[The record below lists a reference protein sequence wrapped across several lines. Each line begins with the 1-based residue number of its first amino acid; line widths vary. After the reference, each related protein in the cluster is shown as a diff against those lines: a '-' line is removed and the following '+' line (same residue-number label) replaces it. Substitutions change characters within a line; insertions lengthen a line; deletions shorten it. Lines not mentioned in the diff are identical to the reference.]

1 MTFRVKVPACAVLAA
16 GLVIMLGCARGG
28 VAVDADRGVYLV
40 IVGTAPALVLAA
52 WGLMFLL
59 GARAT
64 AVLAVL
70 GYRLVGCC
78 CCCLPVPWP
87 TFASNPKEAPG
98 ESAPR
103 PDGRRLRLAAR

>member
-1 MTFRVKVPACAVLAA
+1 M
-16 GLVIMLGCARGG
+16 
-28 VAVDADRGVYLV
+28 DADRGVYLV
-40 IVGTAPALVLAA
+40 IVGTALALVLAA
-52 WGLMFLL
+52 WGLTFLL

-70 GYRLVGCC
+70 GYRLVSYW
-78 CCCLPVPWP
+78 LPVPWP

>member
-1 MTFRVKVPACAVLAA
+1 M
-16 GLVIMLGCARGG
+16 
-28 VAVDADRGVYLV
+28 DADRGVYLV
-40 IVGTAPALVLAA
+40 IVGTALALVLAA

-70 GYRLVGCC
+70 GYRLVGYW
-78 CCCLPVPWP
+78 LPVPWP

-103 PDGRRLRLAAR
+103 PDGRHLRLAAR

>member
-1 MTFRVKVPACAVLAA
+1 M
-16 GLVIMLGCARGG
+16 
-28 VAVDADRGVYLV
+28 DADRGVYLV
-40 IVGTAPALVLAA
+40 IVGTALALVLAA
-52 WGLMFLL
+52 WGLTFLL

-70 GYRLVGCC
+70 GYRLVGYW
-78 CCCLPVPWP
+78 LPVPWS